1 METEKILPTL
11 VKITERARKLS
22 EIVNTP
28 EGIQSLKKVSHICR
42 NLAEGTIPKP
52 ELESSEGN
60 PLAEKRNELTMES
73 YHAKVNDRADEL
85 MRGEPATNLEQDLY
99 LKLMGVDTATTKD
112 PDTLTMRVRMLQE
125 FDRKRKDIWLASS
138 YRDNADLF
146 KSEIFDSQIA
156 TPRSLGFEGVS
167 RKNAIETFEKG
178 WKSVNQ
184 DVI

>member
-1 METEKILPTL
+1 METKKILPTL
-11 VKITERARKLS
+11 ERITERARKLS

-60 PLAEKRNELTMES
+60 PHAEKRNELAMES
-73 YHAKVNDRADEL
+73 YHAKIKDRADEL
-85 MRGEPATNLEQDLY
+85 MRGKPTTNLENDLY

-112 PDTLTMRVRMLQE
+112 PDTLTMRELKLKE
-125 FDRKRKDIWLASS
+125 FDRIRNDIWLASS
-138 YRDNADLF
+138 YRDNANLF
-146 KSEIFDSQIA
+146 ESEIFDSLIA

-167 RKNAIETFEKG
+167 RENAIETFEKG
-178 WKSVNQ
+178 WNSVNQ